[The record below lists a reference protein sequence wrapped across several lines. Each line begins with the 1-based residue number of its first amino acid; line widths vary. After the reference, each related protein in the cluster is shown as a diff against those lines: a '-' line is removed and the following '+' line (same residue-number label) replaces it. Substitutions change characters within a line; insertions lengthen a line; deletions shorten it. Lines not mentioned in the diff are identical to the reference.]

1 MFFGRELREKIQPEI
16 MELIKQQ
23 RLNRLCEG
31 TCFRKISSR
40 RRQGEAQHSHT
51 CTRTG
56 ANTNLQPYKLDFWS
70 YASESTATPLAS
82 TKDLLPFSSFVF
94 FCSLFPSPYSLFHV
108 KTPREIFYLRGIFEA
123 VDCCASAVMIAQKF
137 SGSLSLWGR
146 HIVKLCLSPRCIQ
159 KSRNTRV
166 CLEVHAQ
173 RLQSPFASAHT
184 GKGRANKCK
193 DA

>member
-40 RRQGEAQHSHT
+40 RRQGEAQHLHMYAHRSKHEFT
-51 CTRTG
+51 T
-56 ANTNLQPYKLDFWS
+56 LQTWLLVIRIRIHCH
-70 YASESTATPLAS
+70 ASCIHKRSAS
-82 TKDLLPFSSFVF
+82 VSSFVF

-166 CLEVHAQ
+166 CLEVHAR
-173 RLQSPFASAHT
+173 RLPSPFASAHT

-193 DA
+193 GA